1 MPSMLLDYDP
11 LLLQVALFILLNYDK
26 GIDIP
31 ITISTGSM
39 LIAGHLVSPIEYY
52 QGLAAEQK
60 QGSPMHL
67 LFAQKAEEA
76 QQQAKEIREEYDKK
90 GNNEFNPLDKPILH
104 FLYMRDAHFLL
115 SAAFAFPL
123 TSDEGFWWR
132 CRLNTVT
139 GFMWTALI
147 TKDATAEVTQF

>member
-11 LLLQVALFILLNYDK
+11 LLLQVALFVLLNYEE

-31 ITISTGSM
+31 ITISTGGM
-39 LIAGHLVSPIEYY
+39 LIAGYLVSPIEYY
-52 QGLAAEQK
+52 QGVAAQMQE
-60 QGSPMHL
+60 PTMRL
-67 LFAQKAEEA
+67 FFAQKAEEA
-76 QQQAKEIREEYDKK
+76 QQQAEKIHEEYYKK
-90 GNNEFNPLDKPILH
+90 GNSEFNPLDKPILH

-132 CRLNTVT
+132 CRLNTIT
-139 GFMWTALI
+139 GFLWRALI
-147 TKDATAEVTQF
+147 TKDATADITQC